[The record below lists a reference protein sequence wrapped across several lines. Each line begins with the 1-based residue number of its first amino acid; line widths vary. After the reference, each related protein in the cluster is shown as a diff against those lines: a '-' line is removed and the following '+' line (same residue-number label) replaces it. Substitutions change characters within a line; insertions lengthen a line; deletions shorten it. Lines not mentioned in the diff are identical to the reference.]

1 MEVLNGKEKLLFYLM
16 ILKSFKEMVT
26 NYDTDPDKNT
36 NSNTSLQHNT
46 TMMFD

>member
-26 NYDTDPDKNT
+26 NYDTDPDKKHKFEYQ
-36 NSNTSLQHNT
+36 ST
-46 TMMFD
+46 T